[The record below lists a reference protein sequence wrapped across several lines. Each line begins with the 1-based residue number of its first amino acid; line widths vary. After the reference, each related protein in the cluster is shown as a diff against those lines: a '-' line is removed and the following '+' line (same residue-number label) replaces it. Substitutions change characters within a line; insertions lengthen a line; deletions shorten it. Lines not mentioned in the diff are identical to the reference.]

1 MEKEIIVI
9 TTFNGIPWLKK
20 CLDSCQDYLVVVV
33 DNNSTDKTISFIE
46 ENYPKVVVLPQSKNL
61 GFGAANNIGI
71 SYSLKQGADYVF
83 LLNQD
88 AYLKPKTLEI
98 LVSMHKKNPTYGILS
113 PVHIN
118 GEENLL
124 DRNFSNY
131 ISYDNNSNFYF
142 DAISKQLEP
151 IYEVPFVNAAAWLL
165 PKSTLL
171 KIGGF
176 DPLFFHYGEDDNYCQ
191 RVKYHGGKIGVVPNA
206 FVVHDRIIKNKKTVK
221 LFSEEYF
228 IKKELNLKIKWGNL
242 NGNFRNDF
250 NKQKAVISNKIWRSR
265 LKFKFKL
272 VKNYMKELQLFLRI
286 ENEIIKSRAI
296 NKSINSHYLN
306 E

>member
-1 MEKEIIVI
+1 MGKKIIIIV
-9 TTFNGIPWLKK
+9 TYNGLPWLKR

-46 ENYPKVVVLPQSKNL
+46 ANYPRVAILRQSKNL

-88 AYLKPKTLEI
+88 AYLKPNTLEI
-98 LVSMHKKNPTYGILS
+98 LVSMHKKNPAYGILS

-118 GEENLL
+118 GKENLL
-124 DRNFSNY
+124 DRNFSY
-131 ISYDNNSNFYF
+131 YMSYDNNPNFYF

-171 KIGGF
+171 KTGGF

-206 FVVHDRIIKNKKTVK
+206 FAVHDRIIKNKQTVK

-228 IKKELNLKIKWGNL
+228 IKMELRLKVKWGNL
-242 NGNFRNDF
+242 NGNFSNDF
-250 NKQKAVISNKIWRSR
+250 NKQKSVISKKIWRSR

-272 VKNYMKELQLFLRI
+272 AKNHMKELQLFLRI